1 MRLTSYFSGM
11 FVPGVMRAGKA
22 VVSRGVT
29 PVSDATAGPRTYTA
43 AEVLSGMIVR
53 NCAGAARTDVLPT
66 AAALVAALRPSVGDV
81 LSCEI
86 VNGSATSAESILLTA
101 GAGGTLDPN
110 QLAASL
116 VVPGLTSG
124 TLLIRFTNVK
134 SGTEAYVVYL

>member
-1 MRLTSYFSGM
+1 VSG
-11 FVPGVMRAGKA
+11 
-22 VVSRGVT
+22 
-29 PVSDATAGPRTYTA
+29 
-43 AEVLSGMIVR
+43 LIVR
-53 NCAGAARTDVLPT
+53 NCAGGARTDVLPT
-66 AAALVAALRPSVGDV
+66 AAALVAALPGVTIGDV

-86 VNGSATSAESILLTA
+86 VNGSATAPENILLTP